1 MEDYAFFVNSLVS
14 LYEATFEIRWLREAV
29 SLAGVMV
36 EQFWDTQES
45 VFYYTGRDDEP
56 LIARTRDSHDGSIPS
71 GSSMAALA
79 LLRLAK
85 LTDQGDLREKAEATL
100 HSSRDL
106 LERAPQAAAQLL
118 IALDFY
124 LGPVLEFA
132 IVGDPTNDDLRRVL
146 HVIWGRFRP
155 NKVTAFKGT
164 GEGAE
169 TAKIIPL
176 LEGKEAVAP
185 VTIYICENYACQAP
199 LLDARAVDAA
209 LRDRDNLKSPATGP

>member
-14 LYEATFEIRWLREAV
+14 LYEATFEIRWLQEAV

-45 VFYYTGRDDEP
+45 GFYYTGRDDEP
-56 LIARTRDSHDGSIPS
+56 LIARTRDSQDGSLPS
-71 GSSMAALA
+71 GSSMAALG

-85 LTDQGDLREKAEATL
+85 LTDRRDLLEKAEATL

-132 IVGDPTNDDLRRVL
+132 IVGDPNER
-146 HVIWGRFRP
+146 
-155 NKVTAFKGT
+155 
-164 GEGAE
+164 
-169 TAKIIPL
+169 
-176 LEGKEAVAP
+176 
-185 VTIYICENYACQAP
+185 
-199 LLDARAVDAA
+199 
-209 LRDRDNLKSPATGP
+209 